1 MADQANAKGEHFV
14 GKQYLKFVI
23 PSVIGALL
31 FLVPLRVGGELT
43 LLLSVIIDAT
53 KKLLGSSLLEISI
66 AIITI
71 SGILSI
77 IGKIKPDLYK
87 GYMKTLFVP
96 STFMFI
102 VRLAA
107 LVLAYIVYFEIGPE
121 FVWSKNTGGLMLRE
135 LITSLIPFFFWAG
148 IFLPFLTDFGLMEF
162 IGMLLRKVFRPIF
175 KIPGR
180 AAVDCAASWIGS
192 GTVGVVITDLQYR
205 NGYYTGK
212 EAIAIATG
220 FSVVSFPIVILFTEF
235 LGIRDLFFTLY
246 LCVIIVGVITNIITV
261 RIPPISRKPN
271 TYWDKAP
278 KQGLEENVVDKQTG
292 PFKRAV
298 RSATRR
304 ASKKREE
311 MFLVSGLKVVGDV
324 WFSLMPIVL
333 ALGVVVTVIAEYTPV
348 FQWISFPFIY
358 ILQIFGLEEAA
369 QAAPS
374 LVVGF
379 ADIFLPFILGSSLTS
394 VLTKFVI
401 GVVALV
407 QLIFMTEIGAI
418 LLKSPMPIGI
428 LDLVIIFLERTL
440 IALPM
445 AVGLGYLLI
454 A

>member
-1 MADQANAKGEHFV
+1 
-14 GKQYLKFVI
+14 
-23 PSVIGALL
+23 
-31 FLVPLRVGGELT
+31 
-43 LLLSVIIDAT
+43 
-53 KKLLGSSLLEISI
+53 
-66 AIITI
+66 
-71 SGILSI
+71 
-77 IGKIKPDLYK
+77 
-87 GYMKTLFVP
+87 
-96 STFMFI
+96 
-102 VRLAA
+102 
-107 LVLAYIVYFEIGPE
+107 
-121 FVWSKNTGGLMLRE
+121 
-135 LITSLIPFFFWAG
+135 
-148 IFLPFLTDFGLMEF
+148 MEF

-175 KIPGR
+175 KVPGR

-192 GTVGVVITDLQYR
+192 GTVGVVITDIQYR
-205 NGYYTGK
+205 SGYYTGR

-246 LCVIIVGVITNIITV
+246 LCVIIVGVITNMITV
-261 RIPPISRKPN
+261 RIPPISRKPD

-278 KQGLEENVVDKQTG
+278 QHGLEENIEDQQAG
-292 PFKRAV
+292 PFSRAI
-298 RSATRR
+298 RSAVGR
-304 ASKKREE
+304 ASKKRDE
-311 MFLVSGLKVVGDV
+311 MFLVSGVKVVGDV

-333 ALGVVVTVIAEYTPV
+333 ALGVLVTVIAEYTPI

-358 ILQIFGLEEAA
+358 ILQVFGLEEAS

-418 LLKSPMPIGI
+418 LLKSPMPVGI

-445 AVGLGYLLI
+445 AVALGYLLI